1 MAHVDYYE
9 TLGLS
14 RDASDEQIK
23 KAYRKLV
30 FQYHPDRNP
39 NSQEAEAKIREINA
53 AYEVIGDPE
62 KRGLY
67 ERLRFGAFEA
77 KEAPPDP
84 AVILE
89 EMENKL
95 YDEGRKEVFALLMK
109 DVKRVKVELD
119 LIRERTVARQGYDTF
134 KESLVIERGSQGM
147 HELVT
152 PEMEGRKKRLLEVAV
167 QMMISQRVVGRDDER
182 AVQGLKERL
191 RDSFHRGRLHG
202 FRDAL
207 ELFYVRR

>member
-1 MAHVDYYE
+1 MTHLDYYE

-30 FQYHPDRNP
+30 LQYHPDRNP
-39 NSQEAEAKIREINA
+39 NSKEAEARIRDINA

-62 KRGLY
+62 KRTLY
-67 ERLRFGAFEA
+67 ERLRFGAFEV

-89 EMENKL
+89 EMDKKL
-95 YDEGRKEVFALLMK
+95 YEEGRKELFALLMK

-134 KESLVIERGSQGM
+134 KDSLVMDRASQVM
-147 HELVT
+147 HEFVT
-152 PEMEGRKKRLLEVAV
+152 PGMEGRKKRLLDVAL
-167 QMMISQRVVGRDDER
+167 QMMISQRVVERDDER
-182 AVQGLKERL
+182 AVQGMKERL